1 MASASALEEWKQVLH
16 AQLHALQLE
25 ELALMAELRACRET
39 RITSERAIH
48 DAISGAGSLDVP
60 VPDASAM
67 HPGSRVDQLLALSNS
82 ESGSGSESDSDV
94 AAMML

>member
-60 VPDASAM
+60 VPDASAV

>member
-39 RITSERAIH
+39 KLSSERAIH

-67 HPGSRVDQLLALSNS
+67 HPGSRVDQLLALGNS
-82 ESGSGSESDSDV
+82 ESGSGSESDSDAV
-94 AAMML
+94 AMML

>member
-1 MASASALEEWKQVLH
+1 MASAVALEEWKQILH
-16 AQLHALQLE
+16 AQLHALQME

-39 RITSERAIH
+39 KLSSERAIH

-60 VPDASAM
+60 VPDASAV

-82 ESGSGSESDSDV
+82 ESGSGSESDSDAV
-94 AAMML
+94 AMML